1 MSERHLLPTRRP
13 AKIWMAMMR
22 RVGVYVDGNSI
33 DMNGGHGMRYEV
45 LRELAGRAGAMIQR
59 LHAYLTFD
67 ERRANRFGNYE
78 TRVKSYQAALREKGF
93 RVTVKP
99 LRHYEDEDGMET
111 VKSYSDL
118 GMAVDALSASD
129 RLDTVLLATGDGD
142 FVEVV
147 RALQNKGCRVEVLG
161 FDNVSPELRDA
172 ADQFINGYLI
182 PNLLPVRNDVAGL
195 PAWGQ
200 IGSRVRGVCNRFE
213 HEEGYGFIAFWPTL
227 PDTSLVTETD
237 TRPAYFKS
245 SSFQEPASLAGL
257 PSRNTVLEFELAS
270 PAKQNG
276 APEARRIQIISS

>member
-1 MSERHLLPTRRP
+1 
-13 AKIWMAMMR
+13 MAMMR

-67 ERRANRFGNYE
+67 ERRASRFSNYE

-99 LRHYEDEDGMET
+99 LRHYEDEDGTET
-111 VKSYSDL
+111 VKSNSDL
-118 GMAVDALSASD
+118 GMAVDTLSASD
-129 RLDTVLLATGDGD
+129 RLDTVLLVTGDGD

-161 FDNVSPELRDA
+161 FDNVSPELREA

-195 PAWGQ
+195 PTWGQ

-213 HEEGYGFIAFWPTL
+213 HEDGYGFIAFWSAL
-227 PDTSLVTETD
+227 PDTPLLTATD
-237 TRPAYFKS
+237 TSPAYFRS
-245 SSFQEPASLAGL
+245 SSFQEPSSLARL

-276 APEARRIQIISS
+276 APEARRIQVISST